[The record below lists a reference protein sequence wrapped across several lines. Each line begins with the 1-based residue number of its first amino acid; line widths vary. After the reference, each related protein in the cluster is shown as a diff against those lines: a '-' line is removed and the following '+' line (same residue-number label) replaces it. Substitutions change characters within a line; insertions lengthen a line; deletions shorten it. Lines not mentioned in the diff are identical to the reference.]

1 MGYQPNMLAAVPDIE
16 ELIPLPA
23 SSAEAVPP
31 LTPHEEL
38 AMRARTIKL
47 LSDMTGQVIAPSGDH
62 LSAAVGLAKQMIEDP
77 TYRPTFA
84 QYPDETVATLA
95 GLVSQFNKQIVDD
108 LSDLKLYV
116 VNKLV
121 YEIETTRD
129 TKARITALSRLGEID
144 GIDAF
149 KKRSEMT
156 VNIRPIEEVEK
167 ELLSVLSNIEYR
179 VLPAPAPDPAPREV
193 ESDPVLPAPRDPA
206 PREVEEE

>member
-95 GLVSQFNKQIVDD
+95 GLVSQFNKQIVND

-179 VLPAPAPDPAPREV
+179 VLPAPTPDPAPREV
-193 ESDPVLPAPRDPA
+193 ESDPA
-206 PREVEEE
+206 PREVEE